1 MSATTGP
8 AALDDKDRTII
19 ELLQADGRMPFTK
32 VAAEVGLT
40 EGAIRQRVQRLTD
53 TGVMQIV
60 AVTDPL
66 SLGMRRVAMIGARVG
81 GDAEAT
87 AASLSK
93 MEEVEYLVATA
104 GRYDLM
110 FEVVAD
116 DDTHLMS
123 LLSALR
129 GRDDILEAEAFVC
142 LKLFKQTFSWGA
154 R

>member
-1 MSATTGP
+1 MTTHAGV
-8 AALDDKDRTII
+8 ALDDKDRTII

-53 TGVMQIV
+53 AGVMQIV

-66 SLGMRRVAMIGARVG
+66 SLGMRRVAMVGARVS

-87 AASLSK
+87 AGELAA
-93 MEEVEYLVATA
+93 MDEVEYLVATT

-116 DDTHLMS
+116 DDAHLLQ
-123 LLSALR
+123 LLSRLR
-129 GRDDILEAEAFVC
+129 SRGDILEAEAFVC

>member
-1 MSATTGP
+1 MRRI
-8 AALDDKDRTII
+8 DDTDRSIVEI
-19 ELLQADGRMPFTK
+19 LQRDGRTPVTTIAQQIGLSE
-32 VAAEVGLT
+32 AAV
-40 EGAIRQRVQRLTD
+40 RKRVQRLTES
-53 TGVMQIV
+53 GYMQVV

-66 SLGMRRVAMIGARVG
+66 SLGDRRVAMVGARIDGRTERVAASIGA
-81 GDAEAT
+81 
-87 AASLSK
+87 LPQ
-93 MEEVEYLVATA
+93 VEYLVATA